1 MLYLR
6 RLKRSFFINRQFRRY
21 LGYAV
26 GEILLVIADILIA
39 LRIDNWHEERQ
50 TQEAIDEY
58 LVGIARN
65 IREDINE
72 IEAIRAHRE
81 AAMFASKVARW
92 NMGWLSSY
100 SVDEVEHASHA
111 LALAREQHYFSANTS
126 GYEGFRSSG
135 YLSRLGN
142 PALESLLFEYYDIV
156 TRIRFHEQNH
166 NEYLR
171 GLSLQFTSND
181 YGDLLLIFREPR
193 FATPEEFAGEALQ
206 SGYRKLL
213 TDPIVQAWYDA
224 TDVQALLRDYERLR
238 SLGELYIDS
247 IEQGSGRQGGAL
259 RQDAL
264 FDPNSGLGYAR
275 VLENG
280 RLAWHTFDVDW
291 FPNPDNENPANRGTY
306 SQNIGAVT
314 FSGDTLDIAYP
325 GVAHLGGSA
334 WAAITIRVGGP
345 SPSTIRRYK
354 DYSGST
360 RLRLEMK
367 GDKGGERFSVH
378 LKDRDDPDDGTQTDI
393 PVILTDDWQN
403 YDFDLASFETA
414 DLSKL
419 YIVAGF
425 LFYQQPE
432 AVSFSV
438 RNITYLGPGDP

>member
-1 MLYLR
+1 MLHLR
-6 RLKRSFFINRQFRRY
+6 RLKRSFFMNRQFRRY

-26 GEILLVIADILIA
+26 GEILLVIAGILIA
-39 LRIDNWHEERQ
+39 LRIDTWHEERQ

-100 SVDEVEHASHA
+100 SVDEIEHASHA

-247 IEQGSGRQGGAL
+247 IEQGSGKQGGAL

-314 FSGDTLDIAYP
+314 FSGDSLDIAYP

>member
-1 MLYLR
+1 MNR
-6 RLKRSFFINRQFRRY
+6 RFRRY

-26 GEILLVIADILIA
+26 GEILLVIAGILIA
-39 LRIDNWHEERQ
+39 LRIDTWHEERQ
-50 TQEAIDEY
+50 TREAIDEY

-100 SVDEVEHASHA
+100 SVDEIEHASHA
-111 LALAREQHYFSANTS
+111 LTLAREQHYFSANTS

-193 FATPEEFAGEALQ
+193 FATPEEFAAEALQ

-224 TDVQALLRDYERLR
+224 TDVQALLRDYEQLR

-247 IEQGSGRQGGAL
+247 IEQGFSKQGGAL

-280 RLAWHTFDVDW
+280 RLAWHTFDADW

-314 FSGDTLDIAYP
+314 FSGDSLDIAYP

-334 WAAITIRVGGP
+334 WAAIAIRVGGP
-345 SPSTIRRYK
+345 SPSTIRRHK
-354 DYSGST
+354 DYSGFT

-414 DLSKL
+414 DLSRL
-419 YIVAGF
+419 YLVAGF